1 VGEMIDCNLVTK
13 QKVGGGLNLPIK
25 LRKGQIV
32 TTKLSDNSFA
42 SLGDKMHSWVVAV
55 HQMSVLKIAQ

>member
-1 VGEMIDCNLVTK
+1 MIDCNLVTK
-13 QKVGGGLNLPIK
+13 PKVGGGLNLPIK

-32 TTKLSDNSFA
+32 TLKKLSDNSFA

-55 HQMSVLKIAQ
+55 HQMSVFKIPQ

>member
-13 QKVGGGLNLPIK
+13 QKVGGGLNLPLK
-25 LRKGQIV
+25 LRKGRIV
-32 TTKLSDNSFA
+32 TKKLSDNSFA

-55 HQMSVLKIAQ
+55 HQTSVL

>member
-42 SLGDKMHSWVVAV
+42 KAWETKCIVGLWLFIKC
-55 HQMSVLKIAQ
+55 QF

>member
-1 VGEMIDCNLVTK
+1 MIDCNLVTK

-32 TTKLSDNSFA
+32 TKKLSDNSFA
-42 SLGDKMHSWVVAV
+42 SLGDKMHSWVMAV
-55 HQMSVLKIAQ
+55 LQMSVLKIAQ

>member
-1 VGEMIDCNLVTK
+1 LIANLVTK
-13 QKVGGGLNLPIK
+13 QKVGGGFNLPIK
-25 LRKGQIV
+25 LRKGHIV
-32 TTKLSDNSFA
+32 TKKLSDNSFA